1 MSTTTNSPVLEAV
14 GISVKLGGVQIL
26 SDLSIQIE
34 PGERRA
40 IVGPN
45 GAGKTT
51 MFNVL
56 TGVLRPQIG
65 RVALKG
71 RDVTRWDVSRRA
83 TCGMARTFQI
93 TNLMH
98 SMTVEEN
105 VILALAAP
113 RPWVRRDLIR
123 PLQARALNGP
133 ASELLERWG
142 LADRRHAPV
151 HSLSYGE
158 RRELELVLAVAGEP
172 DVLLLDEPA
181 AGLSPSETT
190 RVCELVERLP
200 RETSIVLIEHDLDM
214 ALALADTVTV
224 MSEGVIRGTGNA
236 DGPAIARLV
245 EDVYVGRGVDQEVS
259 HAAD

>member
-1 MSTTTNSPVLEAV
+1 MRPVLEATD
-14 GISVKLGGVQIL
+14 ISVKLGGVQIL
-26 SDLSIQIE
+26 SHLSIQIE
-34 PGERRA
+34 RGERRA

-56 TGVLRPQIG
+56 TGVLRPQEG
-65 RVALKG
+65 RVALLG

-83 TCGMARTFQI
+83 NCGMGRTFQI

-105 VILALAAP
+105 VVLALAASLP
-113 RPWVRRDLIR
+113 VRRDLFR
-123 PLQARALNGP
+123 PLASRGLDRP
-133 ASELLERWG
+133 ASELLDRWG
-142 LADRRHAPV
+142 LGDRRHAPV
-151 HSLSYGE
+151 HALSYGE

-172 DVLLLDEPA
+172 AVLLLDEPA
-181 AGLSPSETT
+181 AGLSPTETA

-214 ALALADTVTV
+214 ALALSDTVTV
-224 MSEGVIRGTGNA
+224 MSEGSIRGTGSA
-236 DGPAIARLV
+236 DDPAISALV
-245 EDVYVGRGVDQEVS
+245 EDVYIGGTAEQED
-259 HAAD
+259 ADVAG